1 MNNCLW
7 IDDGPSLVLFSRCVV
22 PPVTVLSPIL
32 DYGRCFL
39 RHPYEHSVKLH
50 NDSDLPAKYEL
61 LPQQI
66 NEDTPIVYSSPK
78 AKVCNRI
85 TEGISLCH
93 YKWCFIAYFVLL
105 NFICIRVL
113 PLSWSIEI
121 HLYRKVCLKLFQH
134 CKKNLYM
141 IGRKNFLV
149 HSKCFEIFGSWLNKT
164 VLHPSQ
170 WPFWGNTW

>member
-85 TEGISLCH
+85 TEGISLCQLQVMF
-93 YKWCFIAYFVLL
+93 YSIFCT
-105 NFICIRVL
+105 CIRVL

-134 CKKNLYM
+134 CKKKIIYDRKKKLFSTQQMFWNFWLM
-141 IGRKNFLV
+141 IK
-149 HSKCFEIFGSWLNKT
+149 
-164 VLHPSQ
+164 
-170 WPFWGNTW
+170 

>member
-1 MNNCLW
+1 MHHICCQQATNFLSKKPPLLGRSHFLSQCYWYLDIGVCNAYMNNCLW

-85 TEGISLCH
+85 TEGISLCQLQVMF
-93 YKWCFIAYFVLL
+93 Y
-105 NFICIRVL
+105 
-113 PLSWSIEI
+113 SIFCTFEF
-121 HLYRKVCLKLFQH
+121 HLY
-134 CKKNLYM
+134 
-141 IGRKNFLV
+141 
-149 HSKCFEIFGSWLNKT
+149 
-164 VLHPSQ
+164 
-170 WPFWGNTW
+170 